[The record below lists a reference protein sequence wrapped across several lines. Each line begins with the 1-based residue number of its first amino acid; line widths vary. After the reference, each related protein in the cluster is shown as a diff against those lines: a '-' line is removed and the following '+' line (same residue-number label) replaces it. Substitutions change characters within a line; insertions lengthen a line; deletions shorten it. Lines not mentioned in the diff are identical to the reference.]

1 MVVTTHSVPR
11 VIMRGVEVDN
21 MVFICSFGR
30 RSTGVLVVVDEES
43 CRRNSKKRRP
53 EGIIKRLQILLIFCG
68 QNHCDKCLL
77 KGVGAWAL
85 GRRGTSQAATRTY

>member
-1 MVVTTHSVPR
+1 
-11 VIMRGVEVDN
+11 

-53 EGIIKRLQILLIFCG
+53 EGINKKVANLTYLLWTKPLRQMPSKGRGCVGAWPTRNIASRNTHLLIFFASYSC
-68 QNHCDKCLL
+68 
-77 KGVGAWAL
+77 
-85 GRRGTSQAATRTY
+85 S